1 MKLFTLVVL
10 IFLVTAN
17 DKVVIPEK
25 MKKIL
30 NEIPEIK
37 ESIVAMKLLGK
48 DIVLEKVLEIDQV

>member
-1 MKLFTLVVL
+1 MKLFTLVILV
-10 IFLVTAN
+10 FLVTAN